1 MADYNDI
8 VRQLEQLRDEYMNEL
23 RGDGD
28 AAVFAA
34 LGGVPTPVDVSVL
47 ARIRGE
53 VSTILSQNLVP
64 GQASAGTQ
72 FVVPELDDVIKDFE
86 KQIAEYHTDPTGN
99 TDTNY
104 QAIQEELSN
113 MNDELIEAYP
123 LSDADEDEEDG
134 SDDDVTTLEE
144 PSLSPK
150 EKRAKLIRNNAA
162 AAAAEE
168 SRAAAE
174 EEDDDDDESPT
185 KKRKTEGGSIFHQ
198 PTSMY
203 NIAKYGQ
210 LH

>member
-1 MADYNDI
+1 MANYNHI
-8 VRQLEQLRDEYMNEL
+8 VRQLEQLRDDYMDEL
-23 RGDGD
+23 RGNGDD
-28 AAVFAA
+28 AAIA
-34 LGGVPTPVDVSVL
+34 LFGGVPTPVNVAVL

-53 VSTILSQNLVP
+53 VSAILAQYVVP
-64 GQASAGTQ
+64 GQASAGTT
-72 FVVPELDDVIKDFE
+72 FVVPELDDVIKNFE
-86 KQIAEYHTDPTGN
+86 EQIADYHLDPTGN

-104 QAIQEELSN
+104 QAIQDEISN

-123 LSDADEDEEDG
+123 LSDVDENEED
-134 SDDDVTTLEE
+134 SDDDVTTQEE
-144 PSLSPK
+144 SALSPK
-150 EKRAKLIRNNAA
+150 EKREELIRNNAAAAA

-174 EEDDDDDESPT
+174 EEDDESPT
-185 KKRKTEGGSIFHQ
+185 KRRKTEGGSIFHQ